1 MSDSQAKD
9 DVILTDE
16 EIEALTRPVKTI
28 SLGTY
33 GEALLNKTFAFKA
46 YFFIL
51 SASAAAYLVSYFSGV
66 LDPHLAYGWS
76 QVREDYVLHQ
86 LRFLAGFVMLVSLHV
101 WLLLQQRLDTLLISC
116 ASLQAYFHFSG
127 TAHLISLQ
135 GAVHDTWFMVIYIFL
150 QSIFVVLIL
159 LLLKEERAS
168 QAKAWQIQGH

>member
-1 MSDSQAKD
+1 MSDSKTEDGA
-9 DVILTDE
+9 ILTDE
-16 EIEALTRPVKTI
+16 EIGDLTRPVQTI

-51 SASAAAYLVSYFSGV
+51 SAGAAAYLVSYFSGV
-66 LDPHLAYGWS
+66 LDTHLAYGWN
-76 QVREDYVLHQ
+76 QAREDYVLHQ
-86 LRFLAGFVMLVSLHV
+86 LRFMAGFFMLVSLHV

-116 ASLQAYFHFSG
+116 ASLQTYFQFSG

-135 GAVHDTWFMVIYIFL
+135 GAVYNTWFMVIYIFL

-168 QAKAWQIQGH
+168 QRKAWQVQGH

>member
-1 MSDSQAKD
+1 MSDSKTEDGA
-9 DVILTDE
+9 ILTDE
-16 EIEALTRPVKTI
+16 EIGDLTRPVQTI

-51 SASAAAYLVSYFSGV
+51 SAGAAAYLVSYFSGV
-66 LDPHLAYGWS
+66 LDTHLAYGWS
-76 QVREDYVLHQ
+76 QAREDYVLHQ
-86 LRFLAGFVMLVSLHV
+86 LRFMAGFFMLVSLHV

-116 ASLQAYFHFSG
+116 ASLQTYFQFSG

-135 GAVHDTWFMVIYIFL
+135 GAVYDTWFMVIYIFL

-159 LLLKEERAS
+159 LLLTEERAS
-168 QAKAWQIQGH
+168 QRKAWQLQGH

>member
-1 MSDSQAKD
+1 MSDSKTEDGA
-9 DVILTDE
+9 ILTDE
-16 EIEALTRPVKTI
+16 EIGDLTRPVQTI

-51 SASAAAYLVSYFSGV
+51 SAGAAAYLVSYFSGV
-66 LDPHLAYGWS
+66 LDTHLAYGWS
-76 QVREDYVLHQ
+76 QAREDYVLHQ
-86 LRFLAGFVMLVSLHV
+86 LRFMAGFFMLVSLHV

-116 ASLQAYFHFSG
+116 ASLQTYFQFSG

-135 GAVHDTWFMVIYIFL
+135 GAVYDTWFMVIYIFL

-168 QAKAWQIQGH
+168 QRKAWQVQGH

>member
-1 MSDSQAKD
+1 MSDSKTEDRA
-9 DVILTDE
+9 ILTDE
-16 EIEALTRPVKTI
+16 EIGDLTRPVQTI

-51 SASAAAYLVSYFSGV
+51 SAGAAAYLVSYFSGV
-66 LDPHLAYGWS
+66 LDTHLAYGWN
-76 QVREDYVLHQ
+76 QAREDYVLHQ
-86 LRFLAGFVMLVSLHV
+86 LRFMAGFFMLVSLHV

-116 ASLQAYFHFSG
+116 ASLQTYFQFSG

-135 GAVHDTWFMVIYIFL
+135 GAVYNTWFMVIYIFL

-168 QAKAWQIQGH
+168 QRKAWQVQGH

>member
-1 MSDSQAKD
+1 MSDSKTEDGA
-9 DVILTDE
+9 ILTDE
-16 EIEALTRPVKTI
+16 EIGDLTRPVQTI

-51 SASAAAYLVSYFSGV
+51 SAGAAAYLVSYFSGV
-66 LDPHLAYGWS
+66 LDTHLAYGWS
-76 QVREDYVLHQ
+76 QAREDYVLHQ
-86 LRFLAGFVMLVSLHV
+86 LRFMAGFFMLVSLHV

-116 ASLQAYFHFSG
+116 ASLQTYFQFSG

-135 GAVHDTWFMVIYIFL
+135 GAVYDTWFMVIYIFL

-168 QAKAWQIQGH
+168 QRKAWQLQGH

>member
-1 MSDSQAKD
+1 MSDSKAKD
-9 DVILTDE
+9 GAILTAE
-16 EIEALTRPVKTI
+16 EIGDLTRPVQTI

-51 SASAAAYLVSYFSGV
+51 SAGAAAYLVSYFSGA
-66 LDPHLAYGWS
+66 LDAHLAYGWS
-76 QVREDYVLHQ
+76 QVREDYMLHQ

-101 WLLLQQRLDTLLISC
+101 CLLLQQRLDTLLISC
-116 ASLQAYFHFSG
+116 ASLQTYFQSSG
-127 TAHLISLQ
+127 TAHLMSLQ
-135 GAVHDTWFMVIYIFL
+135 DAVHDTWFMVIYIFL

-168 QAKAWQIQGH
+168 QCKAWQVQGH

>member
-1 MSDSQAKD
+1 MSDSKTEDGA
-9 DVILTDE
+9 ILTDE
-16 EIEALTRPVKTI
+16 EIGDLTRPVQTI

-51 SASAAAYLVSYFSGV
+51 SAGAAAYLVSYFSGV
-66 LDPHLAYGWS
+66 LDTHLAYGWS
-76 QVREDYVLHQ
+76 QAREDYVLHQ
-86 LRFLAGFVMLVSLHV
+86 LRFMAGFFMLVSLHV

-116 ASLQAYFHFSG
+116 ASLQTYFQFSG

-135 GAVHDTWFMVIYIFL
+135 GAVYNTWFMVIYIFL

-168 QAKAWQIQGH
+168 QRKAWQVQGH

>member
-1 MSDSQAKD
+1 MSDSKTEDRA
-9 DVILTDE
+9 ILTDE
-16 EIEALTRPVKTI
+16 EIGDLTRPVQTI

-51 SASAAAYLVSYFSGV
+51 SAGAAAYLVSYFSGV
-66 LDPHLAYGWS
+66 LDTHLAYGWS
-76 QVREDYVLHQ
+76 QAREDYVLHQ
-86 LRFLAGFVMLVSLHV
+86 LRFMAGFFMLVSLHV

-116 ASLQAYFHFSG
+116 ASLQTYFQFSG

-135 GAVHDTWFMVIYIFL
+135 GAVYNTWFMVIYIFL

-168 QAKAWQIQGH
+168 QRKAWQVQGH

>member
-1 MSDSQAKD
+1 MSDSKTEDGA
-9 DVILTDE
+9 ILTDE
-16 EIEALTRPVKTI
+16 EIGDLTRPVQTI

-51 SASAAAYLVSYFSGV
+51 SAGAAAYLVSYFSGV
-66 LDPHLAYGWS
+66 LDTHLAYGWS
-76 QVREDYVLHQ
+76 QAREDYVLHQ
-86 LRFLAGFVMLVSLHV
+86 LRFMAGFFMLVSLHV

-116 ASLQAYFHFSG
+116 ASLQTYFQFSG

-135 GAVHDTWFMVIYIFL
+135 GAVYNTWFMVIYIFL
-150 QSIFVVLIL
+150 QSIFVLLIL

-168 QAKAWQIQGH
+168 QRKAW

>member
-1 MSDSQAKD
+1 MSDSKAKD
-9 DVILTDE
+9 DAILTDE

-33 GEALLNKTFAFKA
+33 GEALLNKTFGFKV
-46 YFFIL
+46 YLFIL
-51 SASAAAYLVSYFSGV
+51 SAGAAAYLVSYFSGA
-66 LDPHLAYGWS
+66 LDHHLAYGWS
-76 QVREDYVLHQ
+76 QAREDYVLHQ

-116 ASLQAYFHFSG
+116 ASLQAYFLFSG

-135 GAVHDTWFMVIYIFL
+135 GAIYDAGFMVIYVFL
-150 QSIFVVLIL
+150 QSIFLVLIL

-168 QAKAWQIQGH
+168 QSKAWQVQGH

>member
-1 MSDSQAKD
+1 MSDSKAKGD
-9 DVILTDE
+9 AILTDE
-16 EIEALTRPVKTI
+16 EIEALTRPAKAI
-28 SLGTY
+28 YIGTY

-51 SASAAAYLVSYFSGV
+51 SVSAAAYLVSYFSGA
-66 LDPHLAYGWS
+66 LDHHLAYGWS
-76 QVREDYVLHQ
+76 KAREDYVLHQ
-86 LRFLAGFVMLVSLHV
+86 LRFLAGFVMIVSLHV

-116 ASLQAYFHFSG
+116 ASLQAYFQFSG

-135 GAVHDTWFMVIYIFL
+135 GAIYDTWFVVIYISL

-168 QAKAWQIQGH
+168 QSKA